1 METELTRALR
11 AHREAHPE
19 CDRHCQEYLRIAKSF
34 TAPRIVWE
42 GPTAPRTRLSVVEP
56 R

>member
-11 AHREAHPE
+11 AHRESHPG
-19 CDRHCQEYLRIAKSF
+19 CKGCQEYLNIARAF
-34 TAPRIVWE
+34 TESRVVWE
-42 GPTAPRTRLSVVEP
+42 GPTAPRTRLSVVEA